1 MIGLIALNF
10 ILGLVLSRVVRVTLV
25 IRVLRMDFDNPA
37 ADMPR
42 LGIPSDV
49 ITDLETLSHILFQR
63 DSMRNARAA

>member
-1 MIGLIALNF
+1 
-10 ILGLVLSRVVRVTLV
+10 
-25 IRVLRMDFDNPA
+25 LRMDFDNPA